1 MPDENGAVEIEA
13 LWQRPDKGLQLL
25 RPPRI
30 GLYASYVPC
39 IEEGW
44 TRYLFDE
51 YGFKYVSLADRDI
64 REGGLS
70 SRFDCIIIP
79 HQEIRQIHRG
89 HNRTHHSPRF
99 AGGLGD
105 VGVDRLRDFAER
117 GGTIIGWDNSA
128 SFLVRYLELPAV
140 NPLAKL
146 SHSQFFAPGSLLS
159 IEVDT
164 RHPLGWGMPETAA
177 ALFMKGAAYK
187 LDKGTV
193 VATYS
198 ERDTLLN
205 GWLIGADK
213 IAGLA
218 ALSTI
223 PLGLGQVVLFGFRPH
238 FRAQARGTYKL
249 MFNSVYQSG
258 AS

>member
-1 MPDENGAVEIEA
+1 
-13 LWQRPDKGLQLL
+13 
-25 RPPRI
+25 
-30 GLYASYVPC
+30 
-39 IEEGW
+39 
-44 TRYLFDE
+44 
-51 YGFKYVSLADRDI
+51 
-64 REGGLS
+64 
-70 SRFDCIIIP
+70 
-79 HQEIRQIHRG
+79 
-89 HNRTHHSPRF
+89 
-99 AGGLGD
+99 
-105 VGVDRLRDFAER
+105 
-117 GGTIIGWDNSA
+117 
-128 SFLVRYLELPAV
+128 
-140 NPLAKL
+140 
-146 SHSQFFAPGSLLS
+146 
-159 IEVDT
+159 
-164 RHPLGWGMPETAA
+164 MPETAA
-177 ALFMKGAAYK
+177 ALFMKGPAYK

-223 PLGLGQVVLFGFRPH
+223 PLGLGQVILFGFRPH